1 MNINK
6 FTDAFKQMGLFLVS
20 NLTAIFFISGLGVI
34 VYGFFRIGTTTGIFA
49 LGVVITIV
57 SLILAWEGGD

>member
-6 FTDAFKQMGLFLVS
+6 FTDAFKQMCLFLMS
-20 NLTAIFFISGLGVI
+20 NLVAILFLIGLGVI

-49 LGVVITIV
+49 LGAIITLV
-57 SLILAWEGGD
+57 SLVLAREGG